1 MATGLFSSSST
12 RKHTGGS
19 GETSIQDQLDEIRN
33 DVGKLVALL
42 ADRGLAASEE
52 AKARAQGARARAA
65 TDLEDLLASGEQM
78 LSELRGRYADTERQL
93 RTVVRE
99 HPVATLGTAA
109 VIGLIAAAVLRR

>member
-12 RKHTGGS
+12 KKHNGGS
-19 GETSIQDQLDEIRN
+19 GEASIQDQLDEIRD

-52 AKARAQGARARAA
+52 ARTKARGARARAEA
-65 TDLEDLLASGEQM
+65 DLEDLLASGEQM
-78 LSELRGRYADTERQL
+78 LSELRSRYADTERQL

-109 VIGLIAAAVLRR
+109 AIGLIAAALLRR